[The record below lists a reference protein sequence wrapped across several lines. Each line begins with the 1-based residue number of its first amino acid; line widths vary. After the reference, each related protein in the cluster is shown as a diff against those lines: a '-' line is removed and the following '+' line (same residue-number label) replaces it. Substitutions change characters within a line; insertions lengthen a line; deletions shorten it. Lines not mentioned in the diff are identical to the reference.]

1 MKIGISF
8 LPLGSA
14 FSSGGAQVAVH
25 LAELL
30 QILGHEITLLS
41 MSPGRTWFD
50 DCTALPGLAGFKCL
64 DASNA
69 DVVLQDLLIDTLGC
83 MTRQSRN
90 TWGRRSVVFVY
101 KMPVLADQEGSIY
114 GMNTFIMNY
123 EGVSEVWTWRGMDQ
137 GELEY
142 LGTLSRLPVRE
153 LPFVWFPTLVELYK
167 KEAGL
172 GDWCSGSGSDS
183 GSDKCHIMETN
194 TKVSSSCHVPL
205 MICQHARQVGVSVH
219 CSEHI
224 VDGKYFSENFK
235 KYLQIEDVKW
245 VGRQRVADLLREEG
259 SFVLSHMRFRA
270 LRPLLLDCV
279 WLGIPTVHNSTWLR
293 DFGHG
298 YERLYYESN
307 SISGGAEA
315 IGRVGSWQR
324 GVGVQD
330 ALLKSVSILG
340 ESDVSLYIDA
350 LNSAPQPTSRND
362 ELVIQFMDFWEG
374 FQANYNFF
382 ILLLQEE
389 LRSAGRGTRV
399 LGVGEEWR
407 GRADLIIFGPYT
419 QKWREAAADIPKV
432 YFSGEWDD
440 GPGVESSDVFLNLGF
455 PLQESEKYIRL
466 PLWVLYINWFGAD
479 SQRLVNPT
487 LLELEEVT
495 SVEKAPRWADREK
508 FCAFVVSNPRCDER
522 NAAFKELNTWR
533 GVDAAGALFNNVGYR
548 LEGGPGGGGG
558 ERAKLD
564 FYKDYKFVLCYENR
578 LMPGY
583 TTEKLLHAK
592 AAGCVPIYWGDG
604 EDFDESGFLNMT
616 GRSESVWET
625 VKDSW
630 GCGEAEKMA
639 GVPALSAEKVVWCRQ
654 LLTRVA
660 KKILGKIYGDG
671 DGHEVN
677 TQPAP
682 VVAAVAAAAAAAAA
696 DFRKIV
702 LVTSASRETERDVVL
717 WLESVEEIKQRLPEA
732 RVLIRWTGAE
742 PLSSYVLE
750 KYPWISAIIPAET
763 SACVDVCQWL
773 SESEEALILH
783 VPVSLA
789 INSLPVELIA
799 AVLAGDGGTYII
811 EGTEVLCFKGARN
824 MASLLRGRRIV
835 SAASCSHN
843 FKEHAQ
849 QFCRGIDKCSLI
861 NLKRRPDRLERFYQ
875 SHPSIKER
883 QVEIVEAFDGS
894 RLTLGPHL
902 VRLFFNNNFGW
913 KKGAI
918 GCNLSHLALWKKL
931 AEGHETSTLIL
942 EDDVKFKSE
951 SWITILERSMKDAPK
966 DYDILY
972 LGGLL
977 PPNIEGWC
985 NIKEPVNKY
994 WCRIGMNKHFGQ
1006 VDASR
1011 FYHFCT
1017 YSYIIS
1023 KSGAKKLLSIINNK
1037 EGSYKNVVD
1046 HQILHSWPDL
1056 NIYVSDPLLAGC
1068 YQDDDP
1074 RYKASNFNDVARAD
1088 VFDSDI
1094 WTSRDCFIL
1103 DGQTQVSVQLD
1114 IGAALQEA
1122 IKCNFTPPIEKYQIA
1137 CFSEELSNIFEG
1149 QWLADI
1155 FGTETAF
1162 RDVKVIHPDMG
1173 EIYENSIIAYQGR
1186 DKRQVEAM
1194 MIYLDELEARGW
1206 SCGLIHLSDEFS
1218 ADDIAFYGRRGVR
1231 WVVRNYWRD
1240 GLTAKV
1246 KVIPLGF
1253 HRKPLKSNPLTER
1266 PLAWSFHGTIWDRW
1280 PGRQHM
1286 IDVLKEIK
1294 PHRSYVRAA
1303 WEEPMSEES
1312 VMLGDMGDSWIIPCP
1327 EGNNTE
1333 SFRIYEALEAGALPL
1348 LVDERRGPW
1357 SNHFYL
1363 WLQRALPSIC
1373 ILQCW
1378 EDAEDIFRRARDT
1391 PVEFEQR
1398 RDRLLGEWGRWKN
1411 RLRTELQ
1418 DLLMESAAAP
1428 SPSAN

>member
-30 QILGHEITLLS
+30 QILGHEVTLLS

-64 DASNA
+64 DASVA
-69 DVVLQDLLIDTLGC
+69 DIVLQDLLIDTLGC
-83 MTRQSRN
+83 MTRRSRDA
-90 TWGRRSVVFVY
+90 WGRRCVVFVR
-101 KMPVLADQEGSIY
+101 KMPVLADQEGSVY
-114 GMNTFIMNY
+114 GMNTFITNY
-123 EGVSEVWTWRGMDQ
+123 EGVSEIWTWRGMDQ

-142 LGTLSRLPVRE
+142 LRTLSRLPVRE

-172 GDWCSGSGSDS
+172 GDWCSGSGS
-183 GSDKCHIMETN
+183 CHIMETN

-235 KYLQIEDVKW
+235 KYLQLEDVKW
-245 VGRQRVADLLREEG
+245 VGRQRAADLLREEG

-279 WLGIPTVHNSTWLR
+279 WLGIPVVHNSPWLR

-324 GVGVQD
+324 DAGVQD
-330 ALLKSVSILG
+330 ALLKRVSALG
-340 ESDVSLYIDA
+340 VSDVSLYIDA
-350 LNSAPQPTSRND
+350 LGAVGMDGDGVTSRND

-374 FQANYNFF
+374 FQADYNFF
-382 ILLLQEE
+382 VLLLQEE

-399 LGVGEEWR
+399 LGVGEEWC

-432 YFSGEWDD
+432 YFSGEWDE
-440 GPGVESSDVFLNLGF
+440 GVGVEGSGVFLNLGF
-455 PLQESEKYIRL
+455 STHESEKYIRL

-495 SVEKAPRWADREK
+495 SVEKVPSWVDRKK
-508 FCAFVVSNPRCDER
+508 FCAFVVSNPNCDER
-522 NAAFKELNTWR
+522 NAAFTELNKWR
-533 GVDAAGALFNNVGYR
+533 GVDSAGALFNNVGYR

-578 LMPGY
+578 FMPGY

-604 EDFDESGFLNMT
+604 EDFDQSGFLNMT
-616 GRSESVWET
+616 CRDESVWET

-639 GVPALSAEKVVWCRQ
+639 RVPALSAEKVAWCRQ

-660 KKILGKIYGDG
+660 KKILGRIYGDELIAQG
-671 DGHEVN
+671 GS
-677 TQPAP
+677 P
-682 VVAAVAAAAAAAAA
+682 AAAAAATAAAPVTA
-696 DFRKIV
+696 DFRKLV
-702 LVTSASRETERDVVL
+702 LVTSASRATEREFAL
-717 WLESVEEIKQRLPEA
+717 WLESIEGIKQKLPDA
-732 RVLIRWTGAE
+732 RILIRWTGAE
-742 PLSSYVLE
+742 EISTNILE
-750 KYPWISAIIPAET
+750 KYPWITTIIPAER
-763 SACVDVCQWL
+763 SVCVDVCEWL
-773 SESEEALILH
+773 PENEEALILH
-783 VPVSLA
+783 VPITLR
-789 INSLPVELIA
+789 INSLPLDLIS

-811 EGTEVLCFKGARN
+811 EGTEILCFKGARD
-824 MASLLRGRRIV
+824 MAGLLRGRRIV
-835 SAASCSHN
+835 TAESCKQH

-849 QFCRGIDKCSLI
+849 QFCKGIDKCSLI
-861 NLKRRPDRLERFYQ
+861 NLKRRPDRLERFYL
-875 SHPSIKER
+875 SHPSMKER
-883 QVEIVEAFDGS
+883 QVGVFEAFDG
-894 RLTLGPHL
+894 RKLTLGPHL

-918 GCNLSHLALWKKL
+918 GCNLSHLSLWKKL
-931 AEGHETSTLIL
+931 ADGSDTNMLIL
-942 EDDVKFKSE
+942 EDDVKFNIE
-951 SWITILERSMKDAPK
+951 SWVTILEKSMKDAPT

-977 PPNIEGWC
+977 PPNMEGWAGV
-985 NIKEPVNKY
+985 KESVNKY

-1006 VDASR
+1006 VEPSR

-1046 HQILHSWPDL
+1046 HQILHSWEDL
-1056 NIYVSDPLLAGC
+1056 NIYVSDPLLTGC

-1074 RYKASNFNDVARAD
+1074 SYKASNFNDLVRAD

-1094 WTSRDCFIL
+1094 WTSRDCFVL
-1103 DGQTQVSVQLD
+1103 DGETQVSVQLD

-1122 IKCNFTPPIEKYQIA
+1122 VQCKPIERYQIA

-1149 QWLADI
+1149 AWLADI
-1155 FGTETAF
+1155 FESNTAF
-1162 RDVKVIHPDMG
+1162 RDVKVIYPESG
-1173 EIYENSIIAYQGR
+1173 QIYKNSIIAYQGR

-1194 MIYLDELEARGW
+1194 SCYLDELEERGW
-1206 SCGLIHLSDEFS
+1206 SCGVIHLSDEFA
-1218 ADDIAFYGRRGVR
+1218 ADDVAFYGRRGVR
-1231 WVVRNYWRD
+1231 WIIRNYWRE
-1240 GLTAKV
+1240 GLTTKAT
-1246 KVIPLGF
+1246 VIPLGF
-1253 HRKPLKSNPLTER
+1253 YRRPQNSKPLTER
-1266 PLAWSFHGTIWDRW
+1266 LLAWSFHGTMWERW
-1280 PGRQHM
+1280 PGRQRM

-1294 PHRSYVRAA
+1294 PHKSYVRAA
-1303 WEEPMSEES
+1303 WEEPMSEEAA
-1312 VMLGDMGDSWIIPCP
+1312 MITDMEDSWIIPCP

-1363 WLQRALPSIC
+1363 WLQGALPSIC
-1373 ILQCW
+1373 ILRCW
-1378 EDAEDIFRRARDT
+1378 EDADDIFRRARDT

-1398 RDRLLGEWGRWKN
+1398 RDRLVDEWRSWKEQ
-1411 RLRTELQ
+1411 LRSELR
-1418 DLLMESAAAP
+1418 DLLASTL
-1428 SPSAN
+1428 